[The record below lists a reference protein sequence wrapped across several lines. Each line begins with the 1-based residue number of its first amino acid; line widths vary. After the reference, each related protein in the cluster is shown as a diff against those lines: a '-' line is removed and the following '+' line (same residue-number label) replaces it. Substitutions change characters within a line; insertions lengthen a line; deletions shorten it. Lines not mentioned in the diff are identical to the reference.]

1 MHTAARCAFQLGATI
16 RPLRLYVHFKGRDVR
31 GVELIHGLVK
41 ITKSAGDHRYPYD
54 LHRQDQISISPWRES
69 IIVWP

>member
-1 MHTAARCAFQLGATI
+1 VQTAARCACHLGATM

-41 ITKSAGDHRYPYD
+41 ITKSAGDHRHSYD
-54 LHRQDQISISPWRES
+54 LHRQDQISISP
-69 IIVWP
+69 